1 MNEQREV
8 ISRLT
13 DAGVLDGIRWAYRSA
28 TAAVLEIYSEEAGFD
43 HTWAGMTRFTL
54 FRDRL
59 DRVFACEKYAVPAG
73 GDANVSLDVLH
84 AHLTDLDIA
93 TRPELPADLV
103 DRADLNGSP
112 GWAVQNTRWLLAACP
127 HGRIDQVSWVSKS
140 LTKQRVA
147 LQRDPDPAQQS
158 LFAAGEVDGLEAL
171 FARPQLDLTTL
182 VVAHSQDIDH
192 GDIELVV
199 GWPRL
204 NVGGGAAWHW
214 YQDLL
219 GTAPA
224 DAGRRADGLP
234 LPAALDTAPD
244 APVRVRR
251 QAGRRE
257 SGAR

>member
-1 MNEQREV
+1 MDQPHEV
-8 ISRLT
+8 ISRLH

-28 TAAVLEIYSEEAGFD
+28 TAAVLDIYSEDAGLD

-59 DRVFACEKYAVPAG
+59 DRVFACEKYAVRPG
-73 GDANVSLDVLH
+73 GDASVSLDLLH
-84 AHLTDLDIA
+84 AQLTELDIA
-93 TRPELPADLV
+93 TRPDLPVDLV

-112 GWAVQNTRWLLAACP
+112 GWAWGDVRWLLAACP
-127 HGRIDQVSWVSKS
+127 YGGIGQVSWVSKS

-147 LQRDPDPAQQS
+147 LQHNPEPAQPS

-171 FARPQLDLTTL
+171 FAERRKLDLTTL

-192 GDIELVV
+192 GDLELVL

-204 NVGGGAAWHW
+204 NVGGGVAWHW

-219 GTAPA
+219 GGVPIEP
-224 DAGRRADGLP
+224 GRRLDVLP
-234 LPAALDTAPD
+234 QPTIPDTAPD
-244 APVRVRR
+244 APVHLRR
-251 QAGRRE
+251 NRA
-257 SGAR
+257 SGQR